1 MESIE
6 NRERQALEQ
15 IGRIIAGL
23 GPGSYIAEA
32 LREAFGGGAEFQSTA
47 GGAANLADEL
57 RQVRLPDRTVQKWE
71 ADRREVL
78 QRQLAEAEAQ
88 VAALKAELYDLTVKG

>member
-32 LREAFGGGAEFQSTA
+32 LRGAFGEDAEFQGTS
-47 GGAANLADEL
+47 GGAASLADEL
-57 RQVRLPDRTVQKWE
+57 QQVRLPDRTVQEWE

>member
-23 GPGSYIAEA
+23 GSGSYIAEA
-32 LREAFGGGAEFQSTA
+32 LQKAFGGDAEFQGTA